1 MAHNTWT
8 RDELIVAFNLYCKIP
23 FGRIHIRNPQIIAL
37 AKAIGRTPSAV
48 SWKLANFASLDPS
61 LKDRQIEGASHG
73 GKGDIAVWNEFHGNW
88 EKLASESERLWAK
101 MTGQTIEK
109 IADILEKDLPK
120 EGKEREGI
128 VRLRVNQ
135 HFFRTAVLA
144 AYQYRCCVTGLAV
157 PELLNASHI
166 DPWSNHPKVRMN
178 PRNGLAL
185 NALHDR
191 AFDRGLMTITT
202 DFNVKVSSKLRD
214 LPKHNALDDLIL
226 RYDGKPISLPSRFA
240 PEIEFLSYHNKK
252 IFQG

>member
-1 MAHNTWT
+1 
-8 RDELIVAFNLYCKIP
+8 
-23 FGRIHIRNPQIIAL
+23 RIHIRNPQIITL
-37 AKAIGRTPSAV
+37 AKALGRTPSAV

-61 LKDRQIEGASHG
+61 LKNRRIKGASHG

-88 EKLASESERLWAK
+88 EKLTYESEHLLAQ

-109 IADILEKDLPK
+109 MAEIRDEDLPK
-120 EGKEREGI
+120 EGKEREGV

-135 HFFRTAVLA
+135 HFFRAAVLA

-166 DPWSNHPKVRMN
+166 APWSNNPRVRLN

-191 AFDRGLMTITT
+191 VFDRGLMTITT
-202 DFNVKVSSKLRD
+202 DFNVKVSTKLRA
-214 LPKHNALDDLIL
+214 LPKHNALEDFIL
-226 RYDGKPISLPSRFA
+226 RYDGKPISLPSRFV
-240 PEIEFLSYHNKK
+240 PETEFLSYHNKK